1 MNRNRTTFIPLIF
14 TSAVF
19 LFQACTPV
27 LTPTPYIPPAKVI
40 TAIPPTPKEETPQP
54 TIIPTIISFASPT
67 SPAPCTDGLTFISDL
82 TIPDGT
88 IVQPGDVIQKQWLV
102 ENSGTC
108 NWDARYKF
116 KLINGSEMGA
126 KTESVLYPA
135 RAGTEATL
143 SLEFI
148 APSEPGNY
156 GNAWQAIAPNGE
168 PFGDLFFM
176 QIVVQPTVE
185 ITIEVV
191 G

>member
-1 MNRNRTTFIPLIF
+1 VNHNKSIFILLIF

-19 LFQACTPV
+19 LFQGCTPA
-27 LTPTPYIPPAKVI
+27 LTPTPYIPPAKLI
-40 TAIPPTPKEETPQP
+40 TAIPPTPKEETLPP

-67 SPAPCTDGLTFISDL
+67 SPAPCTDGLTFIVDL

-88 IVQPGDVIQKQWLV
+88 IVQPGEVIQKQWLV

-108 NWDARYKF
+108 NWDARYKL
-116 KLINGSEMGA
+116 KLINGSQMGA

-143 SLEFI
+143 SLKFI
-148 APSEPGNY
+148 APSEPGSY
-156 GNAWQAIAPNGE
+156 GNAWQAIAPNGD

-176 QIVVQPTVE
+176 QVVVQPIAE

-191 G
+191 E